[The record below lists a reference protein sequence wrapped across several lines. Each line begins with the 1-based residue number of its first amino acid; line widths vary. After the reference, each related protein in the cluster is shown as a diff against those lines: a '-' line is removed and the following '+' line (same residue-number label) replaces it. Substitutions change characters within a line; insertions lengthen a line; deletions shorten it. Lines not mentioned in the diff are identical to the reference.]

1 MYDGST
7 YYERILAV
15 ELFEVAGM
23 AVQDITIADALR
35 RILEEVEA
43 SRSQL
48 RQLQELIRGA
58 AVNGTSPTL
67 ELVRSRDSARQA
79 HVEQLSRAVRVG
91 EDHGERYQL
100 LQDETAHLLDPAT
113 AQTPV
118 QQQRLE
124 ALQGS
129 LLPSVGGY
137 LQRLPSLRDELADL
151 QAYLSGQL
159 PNTALLHTLHAEWE
173 KAADDLHEAS
183 HAEKKRRPPPG
194 AAEATA
200 QARRELQQAEAKL
213 RHERM
218 RIWRMATHFP
228 ELLAQEQLLRLG
240 AIDGA
245 AIQSLLVERELDQY
259 SELQVIADHRSSRHR
274 IFSAEFGTDSHG
286 RSTACVLKEYE
297 LDAAGREWKRLVAEV
312 EALRKLQH
320 PHIVQVEAVF
330 QPKNPPTP
338 MPVAYVQ
345 LPFYANGD
353 AASWRARLAPELWKR
368 RRVLMQLAQA
378 LDHLHT
384 HGYAHGDLKLENVL
398 ISSQETAHLADFE
411 GVREQAPCATSL
423 WVASVA
429 SSTFGVVTAK
439 YIAPEMRSSEACAQP
454 TAATDMYAF
463 GVCSL
468 LMCCDER
475 DFTFSPPPTEQ
486 LQRWS
491 TASASSKGGDHL
503 PSFLDGLLDLDRP
516 PATNLADA
524 LQRRMSAAEALRHPF
539 LDTGAE
545 RQALAEQERLQRQH
559 RWEAAE
565 RQRLLDEQ
573 EAVVKHAEAAV
584 AQEHQRLGAAKA
596 ALLQRTAE
604 AERGIREAA
613 ESASQLQDQ
622 KRRAEG
628 ELLQLSHNLAAQD
641 ARLKQLRDEE
651 ARRKQSA
658 PGVVLW
664 LELAENCVSEQAIRA
679 FFDAR
684 QRRSNGH
691 LRVASAVMVQK
702 ETALRAFK
710 KSSTFNI
717 DPLQA
722 YQHAKGYG
730 GCDTLLFHGCS
741 QEAAANIEHEGLLL
755 RYAAPGMLGKGLYG
769 APDPN
774 KSKGYC
780 KGGTNGNFMFI
791 CRFNL
796 SGAQHAG
803 PSTAHR
809 NTLYDEF
816 CIYDESHVVVLWL
829 LKLA

>member
-7 YYERILAV
+7 YYERCLAV

-23 AVQDITIADALR
+23 AVQDITIADDLR
-35 RILEEVEA
+35 RILEEVED
-43 SRSQL
+43 SRRQL
-48 RQLQELIRGA
+48 RQLQELIRIA
-58 AVNGTSPTL
+58 ANNGISPTL
-67 ELVRSRDSARQA
+67 ELVRNRDSARQA
-79 HVEQLSRAVRVG
+79 HVGQLSRAVRVG
-91 EDHGERYQL
+91 EDHGKRYQL
-100 LQDETAHLLDPAT
+100 LQDETAHLLDSAT
-113 AQTPV
+113 APTPV

-159 PNTALLHTLHAEWE
+159 PNTALLHTLHADWE

-200 QARRELQQAEAKL
+200 KARRELQQAEAKL

-218 RIWRMATHFP
+218 RIWRMATHVP

-245 AIQSLLVERELDQY
+245 AMQSLLVERELDQY
-259 SELQVIADHRSSRHR
+259 SELQALADHRSSRHR
-274 IFSAEFGTDSHG
+274 IFSAEFGADSHG
-286 RSTACVLKEYE
+286 RLTACVLKEYE

-312 EALRKLQH
+312 EALSKLQH
-320 PHIVQVEAVF
+320 PHIVQIEVVF
-330 QPKNPPTP
+330 QPKNTP

-353 AASWRARLAPELWKR
+353 AASWCARFAPELWKR

-378 LDHLHT
+378 LDHLHS

-411 GVREQAPCATSL
+411 GVREQAPRTTSL

-439 YIAPEMRSSEACAQP
+439 YIAPEMRLSEACAQP

-468 LMCCDER
+468 LMCCDEG
-475 DFTFSPPPTEQ
+475 DFSFSPPPNEQ
-486 LQRWS
+486 LLRWS
-491 TASASSKGGDHL
+491 TAATSSKGGEHL
-503 PSFLDGLLDLDRP
+503 PPFLDGLLDLDRP
-516 PATNLADA
+516 PATSLADA

-565 RQRLLDEQ
+565 RQRLLDQQ

-613 ESASQLQDQ
+613 ESASQLQVQ
-622 KRRAEG
+622 KRWAEG
-628 ELLQLSHNLAAQD
+628 ELLQLAQNLAARD

-679 FFDAR
+679 FFDDR

-722 YQHAKGYG
+722 YQHAKRYG

-755 RYAAPGMLGKGLYG
+755 QYAVPGMLGKGLYG